1 MRNFQI
7 KRFQT
12 IIERSG
18 VAELLDRELNGGPG
32 ARTGRPSRVSTV
44 NWLVMLM
51 ATANDGKPLHS
62 SEVRRLFTTHS
73 ELDYEVLEDL
83 GTKVI
88 ASKKLNHFLY
98 ASKSQFETRL
108 RNLGQRLAW
117 LDSSAPEI
125 SEAEAE
131 RREKVLQEFSRRLL
145 KASQPN
151 DIYSTGAMAV
161 DATAVESYGQYR
173 QDGAD
178 PDARMGYRTAK
189 LSELK
194 TYFGYALFV
203 VRRIAAD
210 GTDRKI
216 PEPGLAEHLVARP
229 ANVKGGVGKPILDF
243 LLQAARENGL
253 KEILADAAWFNT
265 KEEDFLFPLQE
276 AGVQLVI
283 PPKASQIQLSSYES
297 TPLYFGTP
305 LCPGTPD
312 EILQL
317 ARDLKRPRVLSL
329 EPNFSEEVLQ
339 QFVENPE
346 QIPVELGVMEF
357 CEEDL
362 LIEEA
367 NIEVGVEENEN
378 VNRERLENFKKRPM
392 TERRLA
398 IALRKKAAF
407 DMTQSYMAEVE
418 KINSYAC
425 TLKEEGNATNNFKVR
440 FECPA
445 VSGKLIC
452 PRYAPSVDYD
462 SEGRPVEVVPPNF
475 GFCSKMR
482 PADGRDGAVKRGE
495 IVAGEEVPTLSITL
509 PRTVQAKVRNKYL
522 IGTPKW
528 IKSIQR
534 RGSIEG
540 LFGTLKSR
548 SGIGLTKG
556 YIAVG
561 GQVQQTILATVALA
575 VLNYQSTLAWIDRG
589 GITTDQVFDPAP
601 PFYGNKEVT
610 AGEDQE
616 RRRVH
621 FEDLKKVA

>member
-1 MRNFQI
+1 MRNYEI
-7 KRFQT
+7 KRFQK

-32 ARTGRPSRVSTV
+32 ARTGRPSRVSTA

-73 ELDYEVLEDL
+73 KLNYEVLEKL
-83 GTKVI
+83 GTKGI
-88 ASKKLNHFLY
+88 ASKKSNHFLF

-178 PDARMGYRTAK
+178 PDARMGHRTPK
-189 LSELK
+189 LSEMK
-194 TYFGYALFV
+194 SYFGFAFFV
-203 VRRIAAD
+203 MRRIAAD
-210 GTDRKI
+210 GAAGKI
-216 PEPGLAEHLVARP
+216 AEPGLAEQLVVRP
-229 ANVKGGVGKPILDF
+229 ANVKGGVGKPILAF
-243 LLQAARENGL
+243 LLWAAREIGL

-265 KEEDFLFPLQE
+265 KEEEFLFPLQE

-283 PPKASQIQLSSYES
+283 PPKASQEQLSSYEG

-305 LCPGTPD
+305 LCPGAPD

-317 ARDLKRPRVLSL
+317 ARDLKRPHVLSL

-339 QFVENPE
+339 QFAENPE
-346 QIPVELGVMEF
+346 QIPVELGVVEF
-357 CEEDL
+357 SEEDL
-362 LIEEA
+362 PLDEED
-367 NIEVGVEENEN
+367 VEDSGEEKEN
-378 VNRERLENFKKRPM
+378 VNKGRLENFKKRPM
-392 TERRLA
+392 PERRLA
-398 IALRKKAAF
+398 IAQRKKAAF
-407 DMTQSYMAEVE
+407 DITQAYLAEVE

-425 TLKEEGNATNNFKVR
+425 TLKEEANATNDFKVR

-452 PRYAPSVDYD
+452 PRYVPSLDYD
-462 SEGRPVEVVPPNF
+462 TTDRPAEVIPPNF

-495 IVAGEEVPTLSITL
+495 IAAGEEVPTLSMAL
-509 PRTVQAKVRNKYL
+509 PREVVPKVRSKYL
-522 IGTPKW
+522 VGSVKW

-556 YIAVG
+556 YFAVG
-561 GQVQQTILATVALA
+561 GQVQHTILGTIVLA
-575 VLNYQSTLAWIDRG
+575 VLNYQSTFAWIERG
-589 GITTDQVFDPAP
+589 GITNDEVFDPAP
-601 PFYGNKEVT
+601 PYYGDQEVT
-610 AGEDQE
+610 AEEDQE
-616 RRRVH
+616 RRRIH
-621 FEDLKKVA
+621 FENLKKVA